1 MFSLQAE
8 KTVLPINPKHGAIY
22 VSQNCH
28 PDQIMSG
35 VFNQSLKKKQTTQY
49 IFFSG

>member
-28 PDQIMSG
+28 PDQIISG
-35 VFNQSLKKKQTTQY
+35 VFNQSLKKNKRLN
-49 IFFSG
+49 IFF